1 MWYMPTIRS
10 IATILARNPIHSIL
24 GVRLTFIASAAV
36 VMHYVSLGFTCSLI
50 LIVYIGAIA
59 IRFLFIV
66 MMIPIKTNYYDY
78 DHKSH
83 WLNFFK
89 NIVFP
94 TIVLTVVWLGAKE
107 HFASG
112 GHERL
117 GELWLSVANQTDF
130 QSMFP
135 LLPTDEVEGVATSDL
150 KSDDI
155 KLYGSKLY
163 KENSFAL
170 IMTCTLL
177 FTVLA
182 AAIILCMDE

>member
-1 MWYMPTIRS
+1 MPTIRS

-83 WLNFFK
+83 
-89 NIVFP
+89 
-94 TIVLTVVWLGAKE
+94 
-107 HFASG
+107 
-112 GHERL
+112 
-117 GELWLSVANQTDF
+117 
-130 QSMFP
+130 
-135 LLPTDEVEGVATSDL
+135 
-150 KSDDI
+150 
-155 KLYGSKLY
+155 
-163 KENSFAL
+163 
-170 IMTCTLL
+170 
-177 FTVLA
+177 
-182 AAIILCMDE
+182 